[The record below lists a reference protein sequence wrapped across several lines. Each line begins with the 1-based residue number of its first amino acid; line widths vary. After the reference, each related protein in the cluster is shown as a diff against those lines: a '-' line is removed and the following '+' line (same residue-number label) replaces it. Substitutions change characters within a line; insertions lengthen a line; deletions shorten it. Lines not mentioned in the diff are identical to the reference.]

1 MSVLSLAE
9 LLLSPEEKNEMQNSV
24 QMLQAKDISG
34 FYDKNQSI
42 VCNILFIESVDE
54 FLDFSNENSLDIECF
69 CAAFL
74 CAKGYG
80 IQVGGYEDD
89 LTHSLTEFFK
99 AKGIDDPKVFEIINS
114 EKIYTDCN
122 DYDNFKK
129 SLTAINQVLSPHGVR
144 VIVVE
149 DFVYCDCEYTVLIVD
164 NALADK
170 MASLWQSDSFEI
182 YL

>member
-1 MSVLSLAE
+1 MNASSLAE
-9 LLLSPEEKNEMQNSV
+9 LLLSPEEKNEMQNSM
-24 QMLQAKDISG
+24 QMLQARNYSG
-34 FYDKNQSI
+34 FYDNNQSI
-42 VCNILFIESVDE
+42 VRNILFIESVDE

-69 CAAFL
+69 CVAFL

-89 LTHSLTEFFK
+89 LTHPLTEFFK
-99 AKGIDDPKVFEIINS
+99 AKGIDDPKVFEIISS
-114 EKIYTDCN
+114 EKIYTDCS

-129 SLTAINQVLSPHGVR
+129 TLTAINQVLSPHGVR
-144 VIVVE
+144 VIVLE

-170 MASLWQSDSFEI
+170 VASLWQSDSFEI

>member
-1 MSVLSLAE
+1 MNASSLAE

-24 QMLQAKDISG
+24 QMLQAKDFTG

-42 VCNILFIESVDE
+42 VGSILFMESVDE
-54 FLDFSNENSLDIECF
+54 FLDFSNENSLDWECF

-80 IQVGGYEDD
+80 LQVGGYEDD
-89 LTHSLTEFFK
+89 LTQPLTAFFK
-99 AKGIDDPKVFEIINS
+99 ARGIDCPEVSEIIGS
-114 EKIYTDCN
+114 EKIYTDCG
-122 DYDNFKK
+122 DYDNFKE
-129 SLTAINQVLSPHGVR
+129 SLTAINEVLSPHGMR
-144 VIVVE
+144 IIVLE

-170 MASLWQSDSFEI
+170 LISSWQSDSFEI

>member
-1 MSVLSLAE
+1 MNASGLAE
-9 LLLSPEEKNEMQNSV
+9 LLLSPEEKNEMQNAV
-24 QMLQAKDISG
+24 QMLEAENFFE
-34 FYDKNQSI
+34 FYGGNQSI
-42 VCNILFIESVDE
+42 VRNILFIESVEE
-54 FLDFSNENSLDIECF
+54 FLDFSTENSLDIECF

-89 LTHSLTEFFK
+89 LTNPLTEFFK
-99 AKGIDDPKVFEIINS
+99 AKGIDDLKVFEMINS
-114 EKIYTDCN
+114 EKIYTDCG
-122 DYDNFKK
+122 DYDNFEE

-144 VIVVE
+144 VIVLE
-149 DFVYCDCEYTVLIVD
+149 DSVYCDCEYTVLIVD

-170 MASLWQSDSFEI
+170 VASLWQSDSFEI

>member
-1 MSVLSLAE
+1 MNALSLAE
-9 LLLSPEEKNEMQNSV
+9 LLLSSEEKNEMQNSV
-24 QMLQAKDISG
+24 QMLQVKNFSE
-34 FYDKNQSI
+34 FYDSNQSI
-42 VCNILFIESVDE
+42 VRNILFIESVDE

-69 CAAFL
+69 CVAFL

-89 LTHSLTEFFK
+89 LTHPLTEFFK
-99 AKGIDDPKVFEIINS
+99 AKGIDDPKVFGIINS
-114 EKIYTDCN
+114 EKIYTDCS
-122 DYDNFKK
+122 DYDNFKE

-144 VIVVE
+144 VIVFE
-149 DFVYCDCEYTVLIVD
+149 DYVYCDCEYTVLIVD

-170 MASLWQSDSFEI
+170 LSAAWQSDSFEI

>member
-34 FYDKNQSI
+34 FYDKNKSI
-42 VCNILFIESVDE
+42 VRNILFIESVDE

-69 CAAFL
+69 CAAYL

-80 IQVGGYEDD
+80 IQIGGYEDD

-114 EKIYTDCN
+114 ERIYTDCS

-129 SLTAINQVLSPHGVR
+129 SLSAINQVLGSYGIR
-144 VIVVE
+144 IIVFE

-170 MASLWQSDSFEI
+170 LISLWQSNSFEI

>member
-1 MSVLSLAE
+1 MNASSLAE

-24 QMLQAKDISG
+24 QMLQARDFTR
-34 FYDKNQSI
+34 FYDSNQSI
-42 VCNILFIESVDE
+42 VRNILFIESVDE
-54 FLDFSNENSLDIECF
+54 FLDFSNENTLDIECF
-69 CAAFL
+69 CATFL

-89 LTHSLTEFFK
+89 LTHPLTEFFK
-99 AKGIDDPKVFEIINS
+99 DKGIDDPKVFEIISS
-114 EKIYTDCN
+114 EKIYTDCS

-129 SLTAINQVLSPHGVR
+129 TLTAINQVLSPHGVR
-144 VIVVE
+144 VIVLE

-170 MASLWQSDSFEI
+170 VASLWQSDSFEI

>member
-1 MSVLSLAE
+1 MNVSSLAE
-9 LLLSPEEKNEMQNSV
+9 RLLSPEEKNEMQNSV
-24 QMLQAKDISG
+24 QMLQAKNFSG
-34 FYDKNQSI
+34 FYDNNQSI
-42 VCNILFIESVDE
+42 VRNILFIENADE
-54 FLDFSNENSLDIECF
+54 FLDFSNENSLDLECF

-89 LTHSLTEFFK
+89 LTHPLTAFFK
-99 AKGIDDPKVFEIINS
+99 AKGIDSPKVFEIINS
-114 EKIYTDCN
+114 EKIYTDCS

-129 SLTAINQVLSPHGVR
+129 SLTAMNQILGLHGMRVVVL
-144 VIVVE
+144 E

-164 NALADK
+164 NTLADK
-170 MASLWQSDSFEI
+170 LTSLWQSDSFEI

>member
-1 MSVLSLAE
+1 MNALSLAE

-42 VCNILFIESVDE
+42 VRNILFIESVDE
-54 FLDFSNENSLDIECF
+54 FLDFSSENSLDIESF

-74 CAKGYG
+74 CSKGYG

-89 LTHSLTEFFK
+89 LTHSLTELFK

-114 EKIYTDCN
+114 EKIYTDCS

-129 SLTAINQVLSPHGVR
+129 SLTAINQVIGSYGIQ
-144 VIVVE
+144 VIVFE

-170 MASLWQSDSFEI
+170 LISLWQSDSFEI